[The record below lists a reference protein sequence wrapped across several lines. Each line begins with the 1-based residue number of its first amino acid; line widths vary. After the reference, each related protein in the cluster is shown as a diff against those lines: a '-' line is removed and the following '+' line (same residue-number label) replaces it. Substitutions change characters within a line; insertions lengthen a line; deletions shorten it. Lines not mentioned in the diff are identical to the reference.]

1 MAEWKKILTSGSEGS
16 FTDLTASA
24 LPTITQGQVLGI
36 DGSGRITKFNT
47 SSIATANAVTY
58 VGTGGQEN
66 FIPRWTG
73 TTTLSTSSLQE
84 INGSITIGTPG
95 DSGDTVYTDGLF
107 TDFTANGTTIATAVD
122 RFNEVLKGLAP
133 PPAPTLDNIE
143 VITGQGTNSLK
154 LSFGGAVTTS
164 SYTNCDGTGSSL
176 TAVGFSSSFN
186 QLNGSTEN
194 GTSFIRLGTYT
205 ASFNLNVLLND
216 DVVPNGSPFVNYNS
230 RSFDVPNVGGEAY
243 VLEINGVRYTESTSG
258 TNALAGTYF
267 NLTAVRTGS
276 FPTNGQSFNIF
287 SHRTGSVTV
296 TSVLWRNGWNHA
308 KVFQTASGGVVRGT
322 TTYIDWINDPAAA
335 SGTFPITFTTPVTSS
350 VTNTGVK
357 WLSGVPYLTQSSYTF
372 NTTASNYYKNVYSAT
387 TIAATG
393 GSTTANGFSA
403 LTKVGATAVTIPDP
417 AAATGADTL
426 FRISSVHNV
435 SNNTRLLS
443 ESVSSTINLNNSLG
457 KNQNATLITARYLY
471 DAVNTANDGD
481 INSTTSTARENFCLE
496 DFRIPSASYPDSSSL
511 ASATWPSGSTLG
523 TGELLVYSGSV
534 MYPTR
539 ALNSGN
545 FSTANIFYT
554 ASGTLPNYSSLT
566 GDRFYFRRFRNTS
579 ASTQWSQFTLQLSGS
594 ADGSVVTH
602 AGSLSV
608 TAIRV
613 GIKVP
618 GETGYRDP
626 ANAAPDAGTYTAGAD
641 AVGCGIGTLL
651 SHTTGSVRVGFVT
664 ERIRPNTGIN
674 SNNGFIV
681 RLHASSAWTG
691 NIRGITISNP
701 S

>member
-16 FTDLTASA
+16 FTDLTASN
-24 LPTITQGQVLGI
+24 LPIITQGQVLGI
-36 DGSGRITKFNT
+36 DGSGNITKFNT

-58 VGTGGQEN
+58 DGSGGQAN
-66 FIPRWTG
+66 YIPRWVDSDTI
-73 TTTLSTSSLQE
+73 TTSSIQE
-84 INGSITIGTPG
+84 INGSITIGAAE
-95 DSGDTVYTDGLF
+95 DTDYTDGLF
-107 TDFTANGTTIATAVD
+107 TDFTANGTTVGVAVD

-143 VITGQGTNSLK
+143 VITGQGTDSLK
-154 LSFGGAVTTS
+154 LSFGGAVSTS
-164 SYTNCDGTGSSL
+164 SYTNCSGTGSSL
-176 TAVGFSSSFN
+176 TAIGFSSSFSRIA
-186 QLNGSTEN
+186 GSSEN

-258 TNALAGTYF
+258 TNALTGTYF

-296 TSVLWRNGWNHA
+296 TSALWRSGWNHA

-335 SGTFPITFTTPVTSS
+335 SGTFPITFTTPFTAS

-393 GSTTANGFSA
+393 GTTTANGFSA
-403 LTKVGATAVTIPDP
+403 LTKVGATAVNTPDP

-426 FRISSVHNV
+426 FRISSTHNV

-443 ESVSSTINLNNSLG
+443 ESVVSTINLNNSLG
-457 KNQNATLITARYLY
+457 KNANAILTTARYLY
-471 DAVNTANDGD
+471 DAVNTANDAG
-481 INSTTSTARENFCLE
+481 TSGGSASENFCLE
-496 DFRIPSASYPDSSSL
+496 DHRIPSASYPNSSSL
-511 ASATWPSGSTLG
+511 ASATWASGSTLG

-534 MYPTR
+534 IYPTQ
-539 ALNSGN
+539 ALNGGN
-545 FSTANIFYT
+545 FLAANIFYT
-554 ASGTLPNYSSLT
+554 ASATLPNYSALS
-566 GDRFYFRRFRNTS
+566 GDRFYFRRFRNLAS
-579 ASTQWSQFTLQLSGS
+579 ATDYAQFTLTLAGS
-594 ADGSVVTH
+594 TGTVVTH
-602 AGSLSV
+602 AGSLGA

-626 ANAAPDAGTYTAGAD
+626 ATGAPGSTAGVTLDD
-641 AVGCGIGTLL
+641 AVGCASGAVL
-651 SHTTGSVRVGFVT
+651 SSTNGSVVVSLVS
-664 ERIRPNTGIN
+664 ERWKRNTAA
-674 SNNGFIV
+674 SNNGLIV
-681 RLHASSAWTG
+681 RLHASNAWTG
-691 NIRGITISNP
+691 NIRTITISSP